1 MILQLFPMRN
11 TTLIIRLC
19 LAAVLFF
26 LPGFAAA
33 AELTTEEVIANARE
47 YLEGEKKSA
56 VDEEKLT
63 TEEVIAKAREYL
75 GGDEK
80 LESIST
86 IQYNGVFESP
96 VSGDS
101 GYISILLKKTPHAAH
116 GGPQRNYHRNNR
128 HQRF

>member
-1 MILQLFPMRN
+1 MNLQLFPMRN

-63 TEEVIAKAREYL
+63 TEEVIANAREYL

-80 LESIST
+80 LESIRT
-86 IQYNGVFESP
+86 IQYQGVYESP
-96 VSGDS
+96 INGSSGD
-101 GYISILLKKTPHAAH
+101 ISIYLRKPLMKSFLRLCTCY
-116 GGPQRNYHRNNR
+116 REN
-128 HQRF
+128 